1 MDVVNK
7 RTGAVLGAEIF
18 ALQGNMFRLKIDEK
32 NPIRPRYK
40 VTGSLVGEPAQQK

>member
-7 RTGAVLGAEIF
+7 RTGTVLGAEIF

-32 NPIRPRYK
+32 TPIHPRYT
-40 VTGSLVGEPAQQK
+40 VTGSLVGEPALQK